1 MKSETLKQQL
11 MDQVLRFVG
20 GRIEKARSAQVESF
34 VRQFYANVPVADIAQ
49 DSPEDLFCAALSLWQ
64 FAHKRQPGTAKV
76 RVFNPHQDEHG
87 WRSSHT
93 MVEIVNDDMPFLV
106 DSVTAELARQDL
118 DVHLVVHPIMR
129 IARDKS
135 GQMTEIGKADA
146 KSGGVPE
153 SIMQIRTTQVAL
165 AEKLEEVKRGI
176 ESVLAD
182 VRNTVTDFQAMR
194 ERLRESIQEID
205 SKKLPVSD
213 EERSETSRF
222 LKWIEDDH
230 FTFLGYREYAM
241 TGKGDRASYQIVDGN
256 SLGILKDF
264 NLRIF
269 GGMRNQQ
276 SMPTQVRSYLRQP

>member
-20 GRIEKARSAQVESF
+20 GRIEKARAPQVESF

-64 FAHKRQPGTAKV
+64 FAHKRQPKTAKV

-93 MVEIVNDDMPFLV
+93 IVEIVNDDMPFLV

-118 DVHLVVHPIMR
+118 DVHLVVHPIVR

-135 GQMTEIGKADA
+135 GQMTEIGKPDA
-146 KSGGVPE
+146 KNVGAPE
-153 SIMQIRTTQVAL
+153 SIMQIRTTQVAQP
-165 AEKLEEVKRGI
+165 EKLEEMKRGI

-182 VRNTVTDFQAMR
+182 VRNAVTDFQAMR
-194 ERLRESIQEID
+194 DRLRGAIQEID
-205 SKKLPVSD
+205 SKKLPVGD
-213 EERSETSRF
+213 EERAETSRF
-222 LKWIEDDH
+222 LKWIEDDQ
-230 FTFLGYREYAM
+230 FRLIVFL
-241 TGKGDRASYQIVDGN
+241 V
-256 SLGILKDF
+256 
-264 NLRIF
+264 
-269 GGMRNQQ
+269 
-276 SMPTQVRSYLRQP
+276 